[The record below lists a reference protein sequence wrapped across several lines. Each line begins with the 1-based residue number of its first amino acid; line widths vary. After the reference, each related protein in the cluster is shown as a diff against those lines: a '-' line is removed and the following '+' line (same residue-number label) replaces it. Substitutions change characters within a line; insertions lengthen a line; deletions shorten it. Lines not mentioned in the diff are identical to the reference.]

1 MGRIRDFF
9 DNIRHIDAILTKQA
23 ETQDYI
29 CSHLRTI
36 ADELHK
42 SDEEQ
47 SAPVSEMVAL
57 SAMYDVIEDV
67 LDRGGNLTSRER
79 NAYMTVLH
87 LIDGLR
93 KRRQA

>member
-9 DNIRHIDAILTKQA
+9 DNIRHMDATLTKQA

-57 SAMYDVIEDV
+57 SAMYEEIEEV
-67 LDRGGNLTSRER
+67 LARGGDLTLRER
-79 NAYMTVLH
+79 NAYMNVLR

-93 KRRQA
+93 KRIQA